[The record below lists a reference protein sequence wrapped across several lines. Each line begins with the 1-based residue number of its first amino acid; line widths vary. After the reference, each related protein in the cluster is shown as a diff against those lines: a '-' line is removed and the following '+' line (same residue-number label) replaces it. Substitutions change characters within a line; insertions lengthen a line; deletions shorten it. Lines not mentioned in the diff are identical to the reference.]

1 MTDRMSDG
9 RDKEDIDT
17 NSRISYFDIMNR
29 KRKNTLK
36 AVFDEPIRS
45 DVLWGDIEK
54 LVVAYGG
61 YIEEG
66 KGSRVRMELNGVRAV
81 FHRPHPAKETG
92 KGALKSVRRFLSTAG
107 VKYEI

>member
-1 MTDRMSDG
+1 MSIKVGLFGPNNFG
-9 RDKEDIDT
+9 RKGHILPDI
-17 NSRISYFDIMNR
+17 
-29 KRKNTLK
+29 
-36 AVFDEPIRS
+36 A
-45 DVLWGDIEK
+45 
-54 LVVAYGG
+54 G

-81 FHRPHPAKETG
+81 FHRPHSAKETG